1 MKQIVEIDLPSELLI
16 GLHTNA
22 EGFSKFLKEQA
33 AISLFK
39 DGKISSGIASN
50 WLKVSRIVKEQAAIS
65 LFKDGKIS
73 SGIASNWLKVSR
85 IDFLRVATDAGASL
99 LQDSSDDYRRETSL
113 L

>member
-22 EGFSKFLKEQA
+22 EGFSIFLKEQA
-33 AISLFK
+33 AIRLFK

-50 WLKVSRIVKEQAAIS
+50 WLNISRI
-65 LFKDGKIS
+65 G
-73 SGIASNWLKVSR
+73 
-85 IDFLRVATDAGASL
+85 FLRLASEAGATL

>member
-22 EGFSKFLKEQA
+22 EDFSKFL
-33 AISLFK
+33 
-39 DGKISSGIASN
+39 
-50 WLKVSRIVKEQAAIS
+50 KEQAAIS

-99 LQDSSDDYRRETSL
+99 LQDSNDDYRRETSL